1 MPFTK
6 GVSGNSRGR
15 WKKGQS
21 GNPGGRPRG
30 LRILLRERYGDD
42 AKALVDVLHDLAFN
56 STNLDPEKRYRLV
69 ADLLDRHS
77 GRPAQ
82 AVSVGGPDGKPLAS
96 KLHVE
101 IYPSYLPDQINAP
114 EPKTLTNNT
123 LRNESGLVSAWA
135 EGTRASTSHASNPF
149 RM

>member
-69 ADLLDRHS
+69 ADLLEIDI
-77 GRPAQ
+77 
-82 AVSVGGPDGKPLAS
+82 AVGPRKPCQSAG
-96 KLHVE
+96 
-101 IYPSYLPDQINAP
+101 QM
-114 EPKTLTNNT
+114 
-123 LRNESGLVSAWA
+123 VS
-135 EGTRASTSHASNPF
+135 P
-149 RM
+149 